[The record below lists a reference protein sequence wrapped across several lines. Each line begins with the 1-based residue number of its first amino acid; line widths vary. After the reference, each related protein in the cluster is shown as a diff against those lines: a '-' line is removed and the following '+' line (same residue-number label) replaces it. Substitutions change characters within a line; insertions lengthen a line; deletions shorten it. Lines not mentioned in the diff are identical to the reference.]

1 MLISGDCNG
10 PATKATASLILTKND
25 VVTLAFEATFWC
37 QDSGLKWTA
46 RKSDFE
52 AIHGIYWECKMIPD
66 KLAIT
71 YTVILENA
79 NNAGFLSNLCLE
91 LTKIYRT

>member
-1 MLISGDCNG
+1 MRHEIIQAC
-10 PATKATASLILTKND
+10 SLCKKGHFVGTDD
-25 VVTLAFEATFWC
+25 VVTLAFEATFCC

-66 KLAIT
+66 KLATT